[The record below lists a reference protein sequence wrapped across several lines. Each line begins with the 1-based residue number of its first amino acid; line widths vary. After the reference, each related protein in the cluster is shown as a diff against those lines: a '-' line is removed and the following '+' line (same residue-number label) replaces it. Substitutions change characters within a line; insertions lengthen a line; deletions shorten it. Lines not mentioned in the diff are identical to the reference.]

1 MLQMNHRNRV
11 HRRASRPGRGGF
23 TLMEVLLVLVILVVL
38 ASLAVN
44 VFSGTQDQANRN
56 AAAAQV
62 GLYKRAVDLYRL
74 NMRQYP
80 SELQEL
86 VTKPSDAAASNKW
99 GGPYMDKIAK
109 DPWEQDYRFAA
120 PGKHN
125 ADSFDVWSVGPDGQ
139 DGSADDIGN
148 WEAST

>member
-1 MLQMNHRNRV
+1 MFAMKKNQKYRKNH
-11 HRRASRPGRGGF
+11 HRARGGF

-44 VFSGTQDQANRN
+44 MFTGTQEKADQR

-62 GLYKRAVDLYRL
+62 GLYKSAINMYR
-74 NMRQYP
+74 MDTRQYP
-80 SELQEL
+80 DGLEALI
-86 VTKPSDAAASNKW
+86 TKPSDAAMADRWS
-99 GGPYMDKIAK
+99 GPYMDKIAK
-109 DPWEQDYRFAA
+109 DPWGNDYRLEA

-125 ADSFDVWSVGPDGQ
+125 ADGFDVWSVGPDGQ

-148 WEAST
+148 WEKT